1 MSRDINPFG
10 LRMQPD
16 LRGALELSAEL
27 KGRSLNAEIT
37 YRLARSL
44 AAESPNATKRELAI
58 KELRDAAVQVVLFSE
73 MTDRNE
79 MDEKLLKDALDD
91 LGLWLRQLEKLDKQE
106 NQEG

>member
-44 AAESPNATKRELAI
+44 AAESPNAAKRELAI

-73 MTDRNE
+73 IADRNE

-106 NQEG
+106 S